1 MDKREEM
8 VSRLSRWQY
17 AIGYAE
23 GVLAG
28 VDSHAARSASDILDG
43 MSEELDTFI
52 IEGLPEAEQR
62 KAEVTEE

>member
-17 AIGYAE
+17 AIGYTE

-28 VDSHAARSASDILDG
+28 VDSHATRSASDILG
-43 MSEELDTFI
+43 SMSEELDTFI
-52 IEGLPEAEQR
+52 IEGLLEAEQR

>member
-23 GVLAG
+23 GVLASINS
-28 VDSHAARSASDILDG
+28 VSARTAAKNLDETAEEIG
-43 MSEELDTFI
+43 ALIDGLLEEL
-52 IEGLPEAEQR
+52 PE
-62 KAEVTEE
+62 

>member
-28 VDSHAARSASDILDG
+28 VDSHATRSATDILSG
-43 MSEELDTFI
+43 MSEELDTL
-52 IEGLPEAEQR
+52 IEGLLEAEQR
-62 KAEVTEE
+62 KAEETE